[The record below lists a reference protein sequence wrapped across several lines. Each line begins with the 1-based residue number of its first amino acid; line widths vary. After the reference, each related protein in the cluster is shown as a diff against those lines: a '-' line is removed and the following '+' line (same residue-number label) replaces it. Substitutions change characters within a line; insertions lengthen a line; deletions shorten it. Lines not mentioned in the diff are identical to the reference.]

1 MTAMM
6 VTQSQ
11 YSAGPRYLLA
21 TRTKR
26 GGKMKDMGMKP
37 IEPTMPITSAYRTAP
52 SERLT
57 QCSSW
62 MK

>member
-11 YSAGPRYLLA
+11 NSTGPRYLLA

-37 IEPTMPITSAYRTAP
+37 IEPTMPITSAHRKAQV
-52 SERLT
+52 SFVT
-57 QCSSW
+57 QCS
-62 MK
+62 MAD